1 MLILC
6 IPPWKKKN
14 IPVYSILGQL
24 EDQKRHVSATQNTP
38 QTPYS

>member
-6 IPPWKKKN
+6 IPPEKKN
-14 IPVYSILGQL
+14 IPLYSILGQL
-24 EDQKRHVSATQNTP
+24 EVQKRHVSGTQNTP